1 MGVKVV
7 ADTHV
12 LVFYLFTPDRLTD
25 TALDALLH
33 AEDTDGIV
41 VSAATFTDLWYASR
55 KTSSAAIAPG
65 VYQQIRPTVLDPT
78 TNLLLQ
84 PISAATIGALS
95 GRCRWRRCAALS
107 TGSSSPP
114 RFSSRRRWSP
124 PTVPS
129 PPPAQPRS
137 SGERRSST
145 QLGRRSR

>member
-41 VSAATFTDLWYASR
+41 VSAATFADLWYVSR

-65 VYQQIRPTVLDPT
+65 VYEQIRSTVLDPT

-84 PISAATIGALS
+84 PISAATMAHFGAVPLEAL
-95 GRCRWRRCAALS
+95 RDPFDRFILATALQLTAPLVTADRAIAA
-107 TGSSSPP
+107 TGAAEIV
-114 RFSSRRRWSP
+114 W
-124 PTVPS
+124 
-129 PPPAQPRS
+129 
-137 SGERRSST
+137 
-145 QLGRRSR
+145 